1 MTIDIHKTWRN
12 ISFNHIWR
20 VGSEQEEAGFIQS
33 FVHWEK
39 PKIMCFNVNESRH
52 CTFEAN

>member
-1 MTIDIHKTWRN
+1 MTIDIHMTCRN
-12 ISFNHIWR
+12 ISFNHVC
-20 VGSEQEEAGFIQS
+20 VGSVQEESGFIQS

-39 PKIMCFNVNESRH
+39 PKIMFFNVNESRH